1 MYHIISRSA
10 GDWHNRPVPHEG
22 SSGLDPGVSVGS
34 SLPPADA
41 APLAPGARR
50 LHGHHRRPSPGRRFT
65 SRFALPI
72 TVVAIATLFPTGLFL
87 LRAGVEGDTVVVDQ
101 RPGAI
106 APGPV
111 EGAVPGGAISVRV
124 PPGGVALPPGAASAT
139 IQLRLSSFSRS
150 RILVVRGPRGPFD
163 LRPVRPQDGAYFD
176 LGPLPASGT
185 TATYFV
191 YALSSADRWGVAPA
205 EVTPTDLVAV
215 DRGGITLDYRI
226 TARVPVG
233 PLEALARLTFFLRHS
248 LVASGCLLLGLC
260 SLVLALRWWLDHR
273 AARACG
279 ALIAGMA
286 MLFVSLTPPFCAA
299 DEIGHMGTMEYVLAG
314 ATEARAL
321 YWPGSMSLATFVLEQ
336 DRVRWRPEQPL
347 PLLSAAQRRDVAR
360 ALAPNYRDEAGLSA
374 IAFAF
379 TTQTTD
385 EAPLFYPLAASL
397 PRRLLDLP
405 LVERMFAYRVII
417 VSLALAL
424 LGAGITGLR
433 VARCGPEL
441 FAGVVVVLLIP
452 EWIGIASSTTPYA
465 LGLGAAA
472 LASCLVVASFSMRR
486 VEAVFWLAAAGLAA
500 AAGALAVRECVLLA
514 ALAVTAAV
522 WRVSRPADDAS
533 PRMKMIVR
541 LGSAVA
547 IAAVPAATLLG
558 FSFLERHLP
567 ANLRQVEAMLLG
579 SSFLADTLPRWA
591 PVILAPLLA
600 ALALALAERR
610 ARRARRGARW
620 LTLGIPVVVAVLL
633 LAAHL
638 YFPDARVPTSQYV
651 AGMTPELFVRRV
663 VKAFAL
669 TAFTW
674 DQDFIAW
681 KSFFGALGWH
691 DMLLPPALYALGRW
705 VCVGVFLLIP
715 ALFVQ
720 AARADA
726 QRARRM
732 LALAAAGSTIFLL
745 ALVARSTMS
754 VLHGRF
760 LLFAGPLMGI
770 PLAAMAF
777 RPRARGALTFLA
789 ASIVVLDCVVIFYL
803 IPCRYYLAG
812 AGEVMALVP

>member
-1 MYHIISRSA
+1 MYHIRRCS
-10 GDWHNRPVPHEG
+10 GDWHNRPVPHG
-22 SSGLDPGVSVGS
+22 GNSGLDPGAGAGS

-41 APLAPGARR
+41 APPALDARR
-50 LHGHHRRPSPGRRFT
+50 LHGHHRRSSPWRRL
-65 SRFALPI
+65 SARYVLPV
-72 TVVAIATLFPTGLFL
+72 TVVASAVLVPTSLFV

-101 RPGAI
+101 RSGTVV
-106 APGPV
+106 PGPV

-124 PPGGVALPPGAASAT
+124 PPGGVALPPGAASAN
-139 IQLRLSSFSRS
+139 IQLRLSSLSRS

-163 LRPVRPQDGAYFD
+163 LRPVWPQDGAYFD

-185 TATYFV
+185 AVTYILH
-191 YALSSADRWGVAPA
+191 ALSSADGWGAAPA
-205 EVTPTDLVAV
+205 EITPTDLIAV
-215 DRGGITLDYRI
+215 DCGGVTLDYRI
-226 TARVPVG
+226 AARVPVG
-233 PLEALARLTFFLRHS
+233 PIEALARLTFFLRHS

-273 AARACG
+273 AARASG

-321 YWPGSMSLATFVLEQ
+321 YWPGSMSLATLVLEQ
-336 DRVRWRPEQPL
+336 GRVRWHPEQPL
-347 PLLSAAQRRDVAR
+347 PLLSAAQRRDVAL
-360 ALAPNYRDEAGLSA
+360 ALAPSYRDEAGLSGVE
-374 IAFAF
+374 FAF

-397 PRRLLDLP
+397 PRGLLDLP
-405 LVERMFAYRVII
+405 LLERLFAYRTII

-424 LGAGITGLR
+424 IGAGITGLR

-441 FAGVVVVLLIP
+441 LAGLAVVLLIP
-452 EWIGIASSTTPYA
+452 QWIGIVSSTSPYS

-472 LASCLVVASFSMRR
+472 LASCLVVGSFSMRR
-486 VEAVFWLAAAGLAA
+486 AEAIVWLAAAALAA
-500 AAGALAVRECVLLA
+500 AAGALAVRECVLIT
-514 ALAVTAAV
+514 AVAVAVAV
-522 WRVSRPADDAS
+522 WRVARPADSAS
-533 PRMKMIVR
+533 PRMKTILR

-547 IAAVPAATLLG
+547 VAAVPAATLLA
-558 FSFLERHLP
+558 FSFLERYLP

-591 PVILAPLLA
+591 PVILSPLLA
-600 ALALALAERR
+600 ALVLALAERR
-610 ARRARRGARW
+610 ARRAKRGARW
-620 LTLGIPVVVAVLL
+620 LTIGIPVAVALLL
-633 LAAHL
+633 LAAHAF
-638 YFPDARVPTSQYV
+638 FPDARVPTSQYV

-663 VKAFAL
+663 VKAFAV

-732 LALAAAGSTIFLL
+732 LALAAAGSTIFLM

-777 RPRARGALTFLA
+777 RPRARRTVTFLA
-789 ASIVVLDCVVIFYL
+789 ASVVLLDCVVVFYL
-803 IPCRYYLAG
+803 IPCRYYLTG
-812 AGEVMALVP
+812 AGEALALVP